1 MSDPLRQSIMAEL
14 KGIINPKTNNDIVS
28 DKNIK
33 SLNNVIISENRIKN
47 KQKHIVLKSIV
58 LINFNI
64 SF

>member
-33 SLNNVIISENRIKN
+33 SLNITEDKIK
-47 KQKHIVLKSIV
+47 KRRLSKKSDWC
-58 LINFNI
+58 
-64 SF
+64 